1 MNDPGLDDSVKQLTE
16 AQQQHQTHTHTPP
29 SPHNRFLSPDVN
41 RNSSSPRN
49 NSGSSNDSTNLAD
62 SIASNNNN
70 NNDSNKGSPAAGA
83 TGKHYRKSCFWE
95 RFSHDSRED
104 EGEENA
110 RRSSRTGIAGGY
122 TGDSSVDST
131 SPMREVDEAEVGVGL
146 EEEGEG
152 EEGDG
157 DNGERDMQELNEME
171 KKGEEDEH
179 LPAFFFLFST
189 VFPLMSATLGP
200 VANVMSVCALVAP
213 WRVYIP
219 KQPGASAEH
228 SDKLS
233 DPAWAL
239 AINAI
244 SLACGFIA
252 NIILLLNLAWS
263 PTSPA
268 NSRSY
273 LRRRFQ
279 ANHLLPFTITLWY
292 TACVLLLSLLAVYR
306 IHLYNTPRQ
315 RYAWS
320 QAFYYAINAATL
332 YFIIATL
339 LVANYVGVTAG
350 RYARQF
356 TLTIAQRTLMLQTM
370 SLMVWLC
377 LGAGVFAKLE
387 GWAFLDGIYFC
398 DTTFLVVGLGDYTLT
413 TNAGRAL
420 LFPYA
425 AVGIVIVGLIVSS
438 IRGLVLERG
447 KKKVKRR
454 LLWKQR
460 EIMVD
465 GDGKGGAA
473 EAEKAKNEKE
483 RFELMREVQ
492 DKADQRRKWMALSVS
507 LSFFLVFWLVGA
519 CVFMEAQHEMSWTYF
534 QSLYFCFTTIL
545 TIGYGDFYP
554 TSNSAKPF
562 FVIWSLLAVPMMTI
576 LVSNLGDTIIVT
588 IKNITLW
595 LGEWTILPEE
605 KISELGGR
613 NRWLKSERH
622 RNKHARIQ
630 RSDQLREKQEQEQRQ
645 RQQQQQRGEGET
657 GIIRGSTDDDGDEDM
672 RQLQR
677 IGTELVDKESKKE
690 EVQKYGG
697 NEGMAF
703 LHHDLAFAIQE
714 LLPDLGS
721 KPPKQYS
728 FEEWTNYLKLIN
740 GPDGKHKSKYASS
753 SPRLN
758 RAEEGE
764 DEETDWLGEDSPLMS
779 RQNETEWLLS
789 RLCGRLEECLREKK
803 QTARRRSRNGKA
815 RSESI
820 GWPELTGEKQP

>member
-1 MNDPGLDDSVKQLTE
+1 MNDPGLDDSVKQLAE
-16 AQQQHQTHTHTPP
+16 AQQKQTP
-29 SPHNRFLSPDVN
+29 SPNNHSGRFLSPDLH
-41 RNSSSPRN
+41 RTSSPRH
-49 NSGSSNDSTNLAD
+49 NSGSSNSTNAAD
-62 SIASNNNN
+62 SIASNN
-70 NNDSNKGSPAAGA
+70 KGTPTGIAGG
-83 TGKHYRKSCFWE
+83 GKHYRKSCFWE

-110 RRSSRTGIAGGY
+110 RRSRNGVSGDTG
-122 TGDSSVDST
+122 SVDST
-131 SPMREVDEAEVGVGL
+131 SPMREVEEVEAGVGL
-146 EEEGEG
+146 EEGHV
-152 EEGDG
+152 DS
-157 DNGERDMQELNEME
+157 GERDMQELNEME
-171 KKGEEDEH
+171 KKGEADEH
-179 LPAFFFLFST
+179 LPAFSFLFST

-219 KQPGASAEH
+219 NKPGASAEH
-228 SDKLS
+228 SDKIS

-239 AINAI
+239 AINGI
-244 SLACGFIA
+244 SLACGFAA
-252 NIILLLNLAWS
+252 NVILLLNLAWS
-263 PTSPA
+263 PTTQT
-268 NSRSY
+268 NGKSY
-273 LRRRFQ
+273 IRRKFQ
-279 ANHLLPFTITLWY
+279 SNHLLPFTITLWY
-292 TACVLLLSLLAVYR
+292 TASVLLLSLLAVYR
-306 IHLYNTPRQ
+306 THLYNLPREH
-315 RYAWS
+315 YAWS
-320 QAFYYAINAATL
+320 QAFYYGVNAATL

-339 LVANYVGVTAG
+339 LVANYIGVITN

-398 DTTFLVVGLGDYTLT
+398 DTTFLVVGLGDYSLT

-465 GDGKGGAA
+465 GDGKGVA
-473 EAEKAKNEKE
+473 EAEKAESEKE

-492 DKADQRRKWMALSVS
+492 DKADQRRKWMALCVS
-507 LSFFLVFWLVGA
+507 LTFFLVFWLLGA
-519 CVFMEAQHEMSWTYF
+519 CVFMEAQHEKEWTYF

-554 TSNSAKPF
+554 TSNSGKPF

-576 LVSNLGDTIIVT
+576 LVSNLGDTIIVM

-605 KISELGGR
+605 KISELGGK
-613 NRWLKSERH
+613 NRWLKSQRH
-622 RNKHARIQ
+622 RNKHARRQ
-630 RSDQLREKQEQEQRQ
+630 RSSELREKREQEQRN
-645 RQQQQQRGEGET
+645 QQHYEGEMDM
-657 GIIRGSTDDDGDEDM
+657 GDSTDDEEV

-677 IGTELVDKESKKE
+677 IGTDLIGKEGRE
-690 EVQKYGG
+690 EGQKYGG
-697 NEGMAF
+697 DNGMAF

-714 LLPDLGS
+714 LLPDLAS
-721 KPPKQYS
+721 KPPKQYN
-728 FEEWTNYLKLIN
+728 FEEWTTYLKLIN
-740 GPDGKHKSKYASS
+740 APDGKSKSRHVS
-753 SPRLN
+753 SPRIKM
-758 RAEEGE
+758 ADGE

-779 RQNETEWLLS
+779 RQSETEWLLS
-789 RLCGRLEECLREKK
+789 RLCGRLEECLREQK
-803 QTARRRSRNGKA
+803 QSARRRSRSGKGRHRA
-815 RSESI
+815 GGALAGQGV
-820 GWPELTGEKQP
+820 GWPELAGEKQS